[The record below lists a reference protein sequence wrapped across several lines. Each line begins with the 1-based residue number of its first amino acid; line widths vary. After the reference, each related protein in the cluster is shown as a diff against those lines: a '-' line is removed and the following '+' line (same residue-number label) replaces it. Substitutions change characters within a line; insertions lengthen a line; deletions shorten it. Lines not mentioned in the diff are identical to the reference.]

1 MYKVFYFLSMKKFII
16 ILTAMA
22 LQEELKKQGD
32 FLFRNR
38 SYLPLIIL
46 GIGLLVFAHT
56 KYYEI
61 EAPDSWFSEAFAYIC
76 LAVSLLGLFIR
87 VITVGHTPKN
97 TSGRNTKAGQVA
109 DELNTTGIYSTVR
122 HPLYLGNFFMWLGV
136 AMLTGNTWFIIAFIL
151 FYAFY
156 YERIMYAE
164 EAFLRNKFGN
174 SYLEW
179 AEHTPAIIPS
189 FKNYI
194 KAKYPFSIRKV
205 LKKEKN
211 GLWAVFLLFWIFDLA
226 ATFIECKCLELELTF
241 WLYAAISSTVIYLV
255 LKVMKK
261 RRLLNETK

>member
-1 MYKVFYFLSMKKFII
+1 
-16 ILTAMA
+16 MA
-22 LQEELKKQGD
+22 LQEELKQQGD

-46 GIGLLVFAHT
+46 GIGLVVFVHT
-56 KYYEI
+56 KSHET
-61 EAPDSWFSEAFAYIC
+61 ATFDTWFSEAFEYIC
-76 LAVSLLGLFIR
+76 LAVSLLGLIIR
-87 VITVGHTPKN
+87 VVTVGHTPKN

-109 DELNTTGIYSTVR
+109 EELNTSGIYSTVR

-136 AMLTGNTWFIIAFIL
+136 AMLTANSWFVIAFIL

-179 AEHTPAIIPS
+179 AEKTPAILLS
-189 FKNYI
+189 FKKFE
-194 KAKYPFSIRKV
+194 KAKYPFSIKKV

-211 GLWAVFLLFWIFDLA
+211 GLWAVFVLFWIFDLVGDFVEEG
-226 ATFIECKCLELELTF
+226 TFEIAFTF
-241 WLYAAISSTVIYLV
+241 WFYGAIISTIIYLF

-261 RRLLNETK
+261 RKLLRETN

>member
-1 MYKVFYFLSMKKFII
+1 
-16 ILTAMA
+16 MA
-22 LQEELKKQGD
+22 LQEELKTQGD

-46 GIGLLVFAHT
+46 GIGLAVFVHT
-56 KYYEI
+56 KYNEI
-61 EAPDSWFSEAFAYIC
+61 DDPDSRFSEVFAYIY
-76 LAVSLLGLFIR
+76 LIVSLFGLLIR
-87 VITVGHTPKN
+87 VVTVGHTPKN

-109 DELNTTGIYSTVR
+109 DELNTSGIYSTLR

-136 AMLTGNTWFIIAFIL
+136 AMLTENMWFIFAFIL

-164 EAFLRNKFGN
+164 EAFLRGKFGV

-189 FKNYI
+189 FKLYL
-194 KAKYPFSIRKV
+194 KAKYPFSIKKV

-211 GLWAVFLLFWIFDLA
+211 GLWAVFLLFWIFDVTG
-226 ATFIECKCLELELTF
+226 TFIEDGSFRLELTF
-241 WLYAAISSTVIYLV
+241 WLYAAIGSTVIYLI

-261 RRLLNETK
+261 LRLLSETN

>member
-1 MYKVFYFLSMKKFII
+1 MKFYFLPVKKNII
-16 ILTAMA
+16 ILKAMA
-22 LQEELKKQGD
+22 LQEELKQQGD

-38 SYLPLIIL
+38 SFLPLIIL
-46 GIGLLVFAHT
+46 VIGLGVFVLK
-56 KYYEI
+56 KYNEI
-61 EAPDSWFSEAFAYIC
+61 ESPETWFSEAMAYIC
-76 LAVSLLGLFIR
+76 LAVSLFGLFIR

-109 DELNTTGIYSTVR
+109 DELNTSGIYSSLR

-136 AMLTGNTWFIIAFIL
+136 AMLTENFWFIIAFIL

-174 SYLEW
+174 TYMEW

-189 FKNYI
+189 FKNYLG
-194 KAKYPFSIRKV
+194 AKYTFSMKKV

-211 GLWAVFLLFWIFDLA
+211 GLWAVFLLFWIFDLTGDA
-226 ATFIECKCLELELTF
+226 ITDERFEVKPTF
-241 WLYAAISSTVIYLV
+241 WLYAAIISTVVYLV
-255 LKVMKK
+255 LKIMK
-261 RRLLNETK
+261 RRKLLNESNR